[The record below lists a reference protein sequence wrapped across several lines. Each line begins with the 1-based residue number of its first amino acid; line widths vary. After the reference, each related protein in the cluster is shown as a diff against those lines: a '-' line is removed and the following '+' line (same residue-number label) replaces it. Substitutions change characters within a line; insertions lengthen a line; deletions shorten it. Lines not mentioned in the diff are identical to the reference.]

1 MGEGDEEEGVEEEGG
16 VVLPCVSCA
25 RVRRDAVGGGEAD
38 AVRADGVA
46 ERGLGVNRREVGGGW
61 V

>member
-25 RVRRDAVGGGEAD
+25 RVRRDAVGGGRRTLSGLMEWLSEAW
-38 AVRADGVA
+38 G
-46 ERGLGVNRREVGGGW
+46 
-61 V
+61 